1 MSGSPRIILASG
13 SAIRAQILRN
23 AGVPF
28 DAIKPDVDEGLIK
41 RQSTKEGATQ
51 EEMAMKLA
59 EAKCLA
65 IAAREKGIVIG
76 SDQILEFDGR
86 PFDKPANMN
95 DARARLME
103 MQGATHSLINAVV
116 VAREG
121 DVIWRGLDRPRLTM
135 REMNAE
141 EIAAYLEA
149 AGPDILSSVGAY
161 QVENVGARLFDKI
174 EGDYF
179 AVLGLSLFPLLDVLR
194 REGALHF

>member
-1 MSGSPRIILASG
+1 MSRPLRIILASG

-28 DAIKPDVDEGLIK
+28 DAIKPNVDEEVIK
-41 RQSTKEGATQ
+41 RQCMKEGVTL

-65 IAAREKGIVIG
+65 VARGENGLVIG
-76 SDQILEFDGR
+76 SDQILEFEGR
-86 PFDKPANMN
+86 PFDKPANMD

-141 EIAAYLEA
+141 EIGAYLGA

-161 QVENVGARLFDKI
+161 QVENFGARLFDKI

-179 AVLGLSLFPLLDVLR
+179 AVLGLSLFPLLDILR